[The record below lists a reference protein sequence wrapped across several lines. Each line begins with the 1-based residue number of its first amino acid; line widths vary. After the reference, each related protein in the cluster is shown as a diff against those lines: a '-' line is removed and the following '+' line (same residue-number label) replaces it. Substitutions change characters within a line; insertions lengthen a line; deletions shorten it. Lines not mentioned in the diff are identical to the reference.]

1 MPTIT
6 FSKEE
11 LQAYLQEDVPTNELR
26 DTITMLGTDI
36 DAFGEEISVEIFPN
50 RPDLLSVPGL
60 ARAIN
65 AFRGHKPRSYETQKT
80 ALEVVVDKSVKDV
93 RAHTKC
99 LVAKGL
105 QLNKQRIEQLIQLQE
120 KLHVT
125 FGRNRKKAA
134 IGIYPREKITPPIT
148 YQAQKPTEITF
159 TPLEATKEMNAKQ
172 LLTQHA
178 TGKKYA
184 HLLEGHKHYPVFRD
198 AKNTVLSVP
207 PIINSQ
213 EAGAIQESTQ
223 EAFVEVSG
231 DDPRILEQA
240 INIIA
245 CALIDQGASIHQ
257 TTITYDDHT
266 ITSPDL
272 KPITREID
280 TDYVLQ
286 RSNIPNKKDL
296 KESLAKMG
304 ITLEENTV
312 VIPPYRTDFLHD
324 VDVIEDALIGYGYD
338 NLKATIP
345 QAYTVGGF
353 SNEYLREEKIREV
366 LAGMRMQEVMTY
378 HLSNQGIPLS
388 NPLTTDY
395 SHLREELLHNLLD
408 VLANNLSNTYP
419 QRIFEVGAIFSE
431 AQTETGVQET
441 PSVAAIICDEKND
454 YTKARQS
461 LEALAQ
467 AMKWELT
474 FAKAQDKRFIPGRCA
489 RISGSVEG
497 VIGEIHPEQLAKRKI
512 TTPCASFEIHRK

>member
-11 LQAYLQEDVPTNELR
+11 LQAYLKEDMPADELR
-26 DTITMLGTDI
+26 ATITMLGTDI

-65 AFRGHKPRSYETQKT
+65 AFRGHKPNAYQTQK
-80 ALEVVVDKSVKDV
+80 ASLEVVVHPSVKDV
-93 RAHTKC
+93 RAHTRC
-99 LVAKGL
+99 LVAKNL
-105 QLNKQRIEQLIQLQE
+105 QLNDQRIEQLIQLQE

-134 IGIYPREKITPPIT
+134 IGIYPLEKITPPIT
-148 YQAQKPTEITF
+148 YQAQKPTDITF
-159 TPLEATKEMNAKQ
+159 KPLEAKKEMNAKQ
-172 LLTQHA
+172 LLTEHP

-184 HLLEGHKHYPVFRD
+184 HLLEGHRTYPVFRD
-198 AKNTVLSVP
+198 ANNTVLSVP

-213 EAGAIQESTQ
+213 EAGAIQTSTQ

-231 DDPRILEQA
+231 DDPRILKQA

-245 CALIDQGASIHQ
+245 CTLIDQGASIHE
-257 TTITYDDHT
+257 TTITYKDHQV
-266 ITSPDL
+266 TSPDL
-272 KPITREID
+272 KPTTRKID
-280 TDYVLQ
+280 VEYVLQ
-286 RSNIPNKKDL
+286 RSNIPSKKAL

-304 ITLEENTV
+304 ITLEENNAI
-312 VIPPYRTDFLHD
+312 IPAYRTDFLHD
-324 VDVIEDALIGYGYD
+324 VDIIEDALIGYGYE
-338 NLKATIP
+338 NLKPTIP

-378 HLSNQGIPLS
+378 HLSDQGIPLS
-388 NPLTTDY
+388 NPLTSDY
-395 SHLREELLHNLLD
+395 SHLREELLQNLLD

-419 QRIFEVGAIFSE
+419 QRIFEVGATFSK
-431 AQTETGVQET
+431 AKTETGIRET
-441 PSVAAIICDEKND
+441 PSVTTIICDEKTD
-454 YTKARQS
+454 YTQVRQQ

-474 FAKAQDKRFIPGRCA
+474 FTKTQDKRFIPGRCA

-497 VIGEIHPEQLAKRKI
+497 IIGEIHPAQLAKRKI
-512 TTPCASFEIHRK
+512 TTPCAGFEIHRK